1 MKFLRNSQVTKS
13 MLILG
18 IVSILA
24 TLTAWLIDMRFG
36 VFTLLFCMLF
46 VALHFLFTY
55 QRYLKIETLSVDI
68 DRILH
73 GDDRIVLAD
82 YAEGELSIL
91 QTELYKMTVR
101 LREQQHK
108 LQEDK
113 IFLADFLADIS
124 HQIRT
129 PLTSLELITSMLSE
143 PELSN
148 EKRLSLLREY
158 HALLS
163 RIDTLVTALLK
174 MSKLDAGTITFKYE
188 SVSLESLL
196 DIAKSPLLVPIELRE
211 QTLIC
216 KGKGFALCDATWT
229 AEAIGNIVK
238 NCMEHTPVGGTI
250 ELHAKETALYSE
262 IIISD
267 NGTGIAKE
275 DLPHIFERFYKGK
288 NSDSNSIG
296 IGLALAR
303 TIITSQNGTIKVEN
317 NLESGA
323 KFTIRFYKGTV

>member
-1 MKFLRNSQVTKS
+1 MKFLRNSQVKKS
-13 MLILG
+13 VLILA
-18 IVSILA
+18 IISVIA

-36 VFTLLFCMLF
+36 IFTFLLCLVFL
-46 VALHFLFTY
+46 ALHLWFTY
-55 QRYLKIETLSVDI
+55 QRYRKIETLSLDI

-73 GDDRIVLAD
+73 GDDHIVLAD

-91 QTELYKMTVR
+91 QTELHKMTVR
-101 LREQQHK
+101 LQEQQQKSH
-108 LQEDK
+108 EDK

-143 PELSN
+143 PEISD

-163 RIDTLVTALLK
+163 RIDTLVMALLK
-174 MSKLDAGTITFKYE
+174 ISKLDAGTITFKRE
-188 SVSLESLL
+188 SVSLASLL
-196 DIAKSPLLVPIELRE
+196 DVAKSPLLVPIELRE

-216 KGKGFALCDATWT
+216 KAEGFALCDAPWT

-238 NCMEHTPVGGTI
+238 NCMEHTPAGGTI
-250 ELHAKETALYSE
+250 KIHAAETALYSE

-267 NGTGIAKE
+267 NGTGISKE
-275 DLPHIFERFYKGK
+275 DLPHIFERFYKGED
-288 NSDSNSIG
+288 SDSNSIG
-296 IGLALAR
+296 IGLALAG
-303 TIITSQNGTIKVEN
+303 TIIISQNGTIKAEN
-317 NLESGA
+317 NPESGA